1 MGTRIALVTGATGGI
16 GHEFVKQL
24 LDELFGLD
32 ELWALAR
39 NEENLQHLRDEFGP
53 RVVPVSID
61 LADSNAVCALAARL
75 ERERPTVAMLVNNAG
90 IARMGASGDFPLEE
104 IETTV
109 ALNCTAM
116 AQLCTVCLPF
126 MEPGSCILNSSSASA
141 FQPVPYLN
149 LYAATKAFER
159 SYSRALAAEVR
170 GLGITVC
177 AICPSWVDTD
187 LLQREVNGRRVAFPG
202 LVSPERVVT
211 QALRA
216 ARKGRDQSVC
226 PLYAKYLHVCSKL
239 LPHRLVMA
247 AWTRMLARYERV

>member
-1 MGTRIALVTGATGGI
+1 MGARIALVTGATGGI
-16 GHEFVKQL
+16 GREFVRQL
-24 LDELFGLD
+24 LSEFEGLD
-32 ELWALAR
+32 EVWALAR
-39 NEENLQHLRDEFGP
+39 NKEDLQQLCNEQGL
-53 RVVPVSID
+53 RVVPLSVD
-61 LADSNAVCALAARL
+61 LTDREGMHALAMRL
-75 ERERPTVAMLVNNAG
+75 EREQPIVAVLVNNAG
-90 IARMGASGDFPLEE
+90 IARMGLSSDFSFEE
-104 IETTV
+104 IEATI

-126 MEPGSCILNSSSASA
+126 MEPGSCILNSSSASS

-159 SYSRALAAEVR
+159 SYSRALAAELR
-170 GLGITVC
+170 ESGITVC
-177 AICPSWVDTD
+177 AVCPSWVDTN

-211 QALRA
+211 QALRD

-226 PLYAKYLHVCSKL
+226 PLYAKYLHVCAKL

-247 AWTRMLARYERV
+247 IWTRMLARYECS